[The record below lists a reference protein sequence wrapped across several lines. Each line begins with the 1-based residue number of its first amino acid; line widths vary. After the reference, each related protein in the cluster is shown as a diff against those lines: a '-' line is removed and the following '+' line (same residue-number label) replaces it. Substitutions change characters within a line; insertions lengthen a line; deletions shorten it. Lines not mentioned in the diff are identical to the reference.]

1 MATLLLIDDH
11 PLVQVALEAALV
23 HAPFPL
29 TLLSA
34 ENQQDALALLD
45 SQRVSLVILD
55 IGLPDSDGLQL
66 LKRIK
71 RLAPSL
77 PVVIYSAQ
85 EERVWPRL
93 AEAAGASGFVAKRQP
108 LSQLLSAVLAV
119 LGDNGLSLPSSRM
132 KRCMNSS
139 PLKSCRSL
147 LCWHGVSPIC
157 KLPNS
162 CISAI
167 KRSARIK
174 RILWIKPGHS
184 RWLNWH
190 SCGSRASDSQTTVA
204 YPAAVRQ

>member
-1 MATLLLIDDH
+1 MTTLLLIDDH

-34 ENQQDALALLD
+34 ENQQDALTLLG
-45 SQRVSLVILD
+45 SQRISLVILD

-71 RLAPSL
+71 RLAPEL

-93 AEAAGASGFVAKRQP
+93 AQEAGASGFVAKRQP

-119 LGDNGLSLPSSRM
+119 LGGQRAFPPRQDETLHEKLTAKEWQILALLARGQSNLHIAEQLHISNKTVSTHKKNIMDKTGAQSVVELAQLWQSR
-132 KRCMNSS
+132 
-139 PLKSCRSL
+139 
-147 LCWHGVSPIC
+147 
-157 KLPNS
+157 
-162 CISAI
+162 
-167 KRSARIK
+167 
-174 RILWIKPGHS
+174 
-184 RWLNWH
+184 
-190 SCGSRASDSQTTVA
+190 Q
-204 YPAAVRQ
+204 

>member
-1 MATLLLIDDH
+1 MTTLLLIDDH

-34 ENQQDALALLD
+34 ENQQDALGLLD
-45 SQRVSLVILD
+45 SQHVSVVILD

-119 LGDNGLSLPSSRM
+119 LGGQRAFPPQQQDETLHEQLTAKELQILALLARGQSNLQIAEQLHISNKTVSTHKKNIMDKTGAQSVVELAQLWQSR
-132 KRCMNSS
+132 
-139 PLKSCRSL
+139 
-147 LCWHGVSPIC
+147 
-157 KLPNS
+157 
-162 CISAI
+162 
-167 KRSARIK
+167 
-174 RILWIKPGHS
+174 
-184 RWLNWH
+184 
-190 SCGSRASDSQTTVA
+190 Q
-204 YPAAVRQ
+204 

>member
-45 SQRVSLVILD
+45 SQRVSVVILD

-119 LGDNGLSLPSSRM
+119 LGGQRAFPAQQQDETLHEQLTAKELQILALLARGQSNLQIAEQLHISNKTVSTHKKNIMDKTGAQSVVELAQLWQSR
-132 KRCMNSS
+132 
-139 PLKSCRSL
+139 
-147 LCWHGVSPIC
+147 
-157 KLPNS
+157 
-162 CISAI
+162 
-167 KRSARIK
+167 
-174 RILWIKPGHS
+174 
-184 RWLNWH
+184 
-190 SCGSRASDSQTTVA
+190 Q
-204 YPAAVRQ
+204 